1 MPCKARAWIDPGVR
15 RLRRFES
22 SMYAS
27 GSCASFASALAARIC
42 TLVGCVVLDGRDV
55 RYGEIV
61 ACWAQL
67 SPVER
72 CGFETWY
79 RVNFGSDS
87 VRREMDVPDTEIIDA
102 LPQ

>member
-1 MPCKARAWIDPGVR
+1 M
-15 RLRRFES
+15 
-22 SMYAS
+22 
-27 GSCASFASALAARIC
+27 AL
-42 TLVGCVVLDGRDV
+42 LGMDLGDEPVFHVGDWVEVMRMDGNDV

-67 SPVER
+67 SPAER

-79 RVNFGSDS
+79 RVNFGSDL
-87 VRREMDVPDTEIIDA
+87 VRCEMDVPDTEIIDA